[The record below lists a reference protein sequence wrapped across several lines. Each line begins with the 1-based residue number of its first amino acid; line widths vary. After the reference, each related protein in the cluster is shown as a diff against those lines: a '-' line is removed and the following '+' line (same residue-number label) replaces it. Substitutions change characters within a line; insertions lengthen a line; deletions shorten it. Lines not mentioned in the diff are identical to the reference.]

1 MRYPSSIL
9 AGVALSLGVRKSLP
23 FAIPCTQKGGCYKS
37 KLLKMFLIQIVENFL
52 LSLGYK
58 DKPLRRG
65 PFS

>member
-1 MRYPSSIL
+1 MRYPKSIFTGF
-9 AGVALSLGVRKSLP
+9 AFSLDVRKSLP
-23 FAIPCTQKGGCYKS
+23 FALSWTEKWACYKS